1 MLCSLI
7 AIVGYSMLYATSP
20 KSHLG
25 VGYAGTFLATLGV
38 FPTLPLML
46 SWGPSNSGGSLH
58 KAVIIGMQSGVG
70 NLGG

>member
-1 MLCSLI
+1 M
-7 AIVGYSMLYATSP
+7 AIVGYAMLYATSP
-20 KSHLG
+20 TSHPG

-46 SWGPSNSGGSLH
+46 AWGPGNSGGALH